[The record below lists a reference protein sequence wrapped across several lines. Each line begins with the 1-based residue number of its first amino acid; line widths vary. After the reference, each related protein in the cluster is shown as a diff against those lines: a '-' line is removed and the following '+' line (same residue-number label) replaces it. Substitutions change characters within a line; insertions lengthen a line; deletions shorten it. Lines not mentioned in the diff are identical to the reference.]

1 MCNKIFISHTSA
13 DNDLVDNFVKNILRI
28 GAGLSD
34 KNIFYA
40 SSLTTGVP
48 SGSNLMEVLRNEAK
62 NSPLV
67 IAVITPEYLKRPICM
82 MEFGAAWANGVL
94 FPFLAPGFKIPK
106 TEYFLQGMVIRPI
119 DNRNALNE
127 LSEKI
132 RKMGMCHDLTANTF
146 YSGVQDFVSYI
157 NKNDF
162 LSMPS
167 GDNKDNMGARE
178 ISQQVD
184 LEVYKNT
191 PNFSNLN
198 NIKSKFEN
206 LRKEVIDKNKVV
218 GEAIVDA
225 IWHDISYSDN
235 NILKPRIKD
244 EYKYDQVMKEVYNG
258 RLKFDDEKNI
268 IYLDEESLDFI
279 DIFEAYEASKELYDY
294 LLDLKIKKNDE
305 WFKNEYGV
313 PMSPDKKAVWDRII
327 KSK

>member
-13 DNDLVDNFVKNILRI
+13 DNDLVDSFVKNILRI

-82 MEFGAAWANGVL
+82 MEFGAAWANGVIS
-94 FPFLAPGFKIPK
+94 PFLAPGFKIPK

-119 DNRNALNE
+119 DDRSALNE

-132 RKMGMCHDLTANTF
+132 RKMGMGYNLTANTF
-146 YSGVQDFVSYI
+146 DSGVQDFLSYI
-157 NKNDF
+157 DKNDF

-167 GDNKDNMGARE
+167 GDNKDNMETRE

-191 PNFSNLN
+191 PNVSNLN
-198 NIKSKFEN
+198 NIKSKFEH

-218 GEAIVDA
+218 GEAVADA

-235 NILKPRIKD
+235 ILESRIKD
-244 EYKYDQVMKEVYNG
+244 QHKYDQVMKEVHNG
-258 RLKFDDEKNI
+258 RLKFDSEENI
-268 IYLDEESLDFI
+268 VYLDDESFEFI
-279 DIFEAYEASKELYDY
+279 DIYEAREASEKLYCY
-294 LLDLKIKKNDE
+294 LLDLKKQKNDE
-305 WFKNEYGV
+305 WFKNEYGI